1 MRQVLAVFMMG
12 ISVVYASEVKDHG
25 TYGETFSI
33 QEKSLLEVI
42 REKLQKLSDSGQ
54 LEKHQQKILKSAK
67 QKIKQPEPVVGIVKT
82 KIARTFTYD
91 PSITVPYD
99 LKDHKGQIFHKKG
112 TSVNPLET
120 HSMRCTVLFIDGD
133 DPDQVAWAKGFHKV
147 VGENYKPKIILVKG
161 SPLELSKSHH
171 IPIYFDQGG
180 TLVKK
185 LGITQVPAKVSQ
197 KDKVLQIEEID
208 LGEKK

>member
-1 MRQVLAVFMMG
+1 MKQVWVVLMMVSG
-12 ISVVYASEVKDHG
+12 VYAADIKDHG
-25 TYGETFSI
+25 VYGETFPI

-54 LEKHQQKILKSAK
+54 LEQHQEQIVKSAK
-67 QKIKQPEPVVGIVKT
+67 QKIQRPEPVAGITKT

-112 TSVNPLET
+112 TRVNPLET
-120 HSMRCTVLFIDGD
+120 HSMRYSLLFIDGD
-133 DPDQVAWAKGFHKV
+133 DPDQVAWAKGFYDV
-147 VGENYKPKIILVKG
+147 IGEGYKPKIILMKG
-161 SPLELSKSHH
+161 SPLELSESHNM
-171 IPIYFDQGG
+171 PVYFDQGG

-185 LGITQVPAKVSQ
+185 LGIMQVPARVSQ